1 MIFSAIFTEG
11 FRPNLFRNWT
21 YAGSQVE
28 PTAAMILDHRGTNP
42 GPVEHPEPWAAWV
55 DPVTMQSLTKY
66 HSVIETTSG
75 YCSSEFIGIW
85 G

>member
-1 MIFSAIFTEG
+1 
-11 FRPNLFRNWT
+11 
-21 YAGSQVE
+21 
-28 PTAAMILDHRGTNP
+28 MILDHRGTNP